1 VGSDSPR
8 TEYVINGSKSYLPV
22 HRYLIAEN
30 GIPIIDNMYLEA
42 LAKLLGGKQ
51 EFVLIVL
58 PLRLSGATAS
68 PLNPIALL

>member
-1 VGSDSPR
+1 MEVKVTYQFIG
-8 TEYVINGSKSYLPV
+8 I
-22 HRYLIAEN
+22 IAEN

-42 LAKLLGGKQ
+42 LAKLLGDKH

-68 PLNPIALL
+68 PLNPIALLLSLIHI